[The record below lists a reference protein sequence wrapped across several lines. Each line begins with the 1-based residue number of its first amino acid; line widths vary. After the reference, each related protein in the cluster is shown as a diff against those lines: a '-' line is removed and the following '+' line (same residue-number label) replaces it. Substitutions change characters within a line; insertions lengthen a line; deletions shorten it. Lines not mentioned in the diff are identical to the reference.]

1 MEITVKQLKEA
12 LNKIDNDNE
21 KVYIEAGFGCSDIHV
36 CYKVAQLENGR
47 VILYGDG
54 HCATDDRDGTDFDF
68 NIKENNLIT
77 KDGNNAR

>member
-21 KVYIEAGFGCSDIHV
+21 KIYIEAGFGCSDIHV
-36 CYKVAQLENGR
+36 LYKVAQLENGR

-54 HCATDDRDGTDFDF
+54 HCATDDREDTDFDF
-68 NIKENNLIT
+68 NIREINLIT
-77 KDGNNAR
+77 KDGNNG

>member
-21 KVYIEAGFGCSDIHV
+21 KIYIEAGFGCCDIHV
-36 CYKVAQLENGR
+36 CYKIAQLENGR

-54 HCATDDRDGTDFDF
+54 HCPTEDRDGTDFDF
-68 NIKENNLIT
+68 RIKEKNLIA
-77 KDGNNAR
+77 KDGNNE

>member
-12 LNKIDNDNE
+12 LNKIANENE
-21 KVYIEAGFGCSDIHV
+21 KIYIEAGFGCSDIHV
-36 CYKVAQLENGR
+36 LYKVPQLENGR
-47 VILYGDG
+47 VVLYGDG

-77 KDGNNAR
+77 KDGNNE

>member
-12 LNKIDNDNE
+12 LDKITNDNE
-21 KVYIEAGFGCSDIHV
+21 KIYIEAGFGCSDIHI

-68 NIKENNLIT
+68 NIKENNLVT
-77 KDGNNAR
+77 KD